1 LWQSLWTSVSMS
13 TVVVNVGGC
22 YSATPCTQL
31 HHVRSLCLSQSRANR
46 IRQSY
51 KAAGQLRRSRSQ
63 CTSKLLLKMHTVA
76 SSTDDA
82 AAVSSNNSN
91 NSSTG
96 LNQLSCLL
104 AAAAA
109 CWRSIPVVTTA
120 IRLIFDGRSTVCQ
133 RSLRSQWRNRIA
145 AYSFISARQHAVN
158 CLAIPSFCAVVLYL
172 NIYLVT
178 ASP

>member
-1 LWQSLWTSVSMS
+1 MS
-13 TVVVNVGGC
+13 VVVILRHRVL
-22 YSATPCTQL
+22 SCTT
-31 HHVRSLCLSQSRANR
+31 C
-46 IRQSY
+46 
-51 KAAGQLRRSRSQ
+51 
-63 CTSKLLLKMHTVA
+63 
-76 SSTDDA
+76 
-82 AAVSSNNSN
+82 AVSVWASRERIVFVSR
-91 NSSTG
+91 TRRPD
-96 LNQLSCLL
+96 SCGAV
-104 AAAAA
+104 AASVHPSCCSRCTPSPAPRTTQPLYLPTIPTTHPPVLINCPA

>member
-1 LWQSLWTSVSMS
+1 
-13 TVVVNVGGC
+13 
-22 YSATPCTQL
+22 
-31 HHVRSLCLSQSRANR
+31 VRSLCLSQSRANR

-104 AAAAA
+104 AVDPGGYY
-109 CWRSIPVVTTA
+109 CDSTYIRRPFDRLSEVIEVT
-120 IRLIFDGRSTVCQ
+120 
-133 RSLRSQWRNRIA
+133 
-145 AYSFISARQHAVN
+145 
-158 CLAIPSFCAVVLYL
+158 
-172 NIYLVT
+172 VT
-178 ASP
+178 